1 MPSPMP
7 GTYWDLGKC
16 VKFACRQRKKP
27 KKYKKRKGE
36 RARARGIALVD
47 FNFGILQ
54 LDRHPQLDADAPG
67 LTL

>member
-16 VKFACRQRKKP
+16 VKFACRQRKKE
-27 KKYKKRKGE
+27 KKHKE
-36 RARARGIALVD
+36 RERERARGIALVD

-54 LDRHPQLDADAPG
+54 LDRHPQLDADVPG